1 MALERE
7 DRDAIVEAIKAGF
20 ESGNRNQSDRTR
32 STPSSSSRMGEAGTV
47 LGLMFDKAGGKVSE
61 FSKAAGGAV
70 TGTKLFGAALGSGIE
85 YIEDTNEMYRA
96 LSKVGAGF
104 NGDLGEL
111 RRGAALTGMRFEEY
125 GDIVSKNSV
134 ALSGFANGV
143 NGGAK
148 QFARLSNMMLTGEV
162 GEQMMNLGFGLKESN
177 EFLAKNMEM
186 TRRSAR
192 LQGLTGRAA
201 DEAQL
206 AASLE
211 MAESL
216 SVMAKLS
223 GKEIEQ
229 MQDDLITRERE
240 GAVNARIRLL
250 EKQGIT
256 GASAAFKAAQTSLG
270 AAPKVAQDL
279 LDDLVRTG
287 APMTKATE
295 NFAATNAEA
304 YAALVEQA
312 NAIKRG
318 DAETAARKGAEAT
331 AASARYAD
339 STQGLTLATLAQTS
353 DIAQGQA
360 TVLEQTGNVI
370 DAIQENQKR
379 MKDATGTMPTYLESF
394 NDMLARNT
402 AVTRTTSA
410 GAGQGQAMSRTLN
423 EAELALRQSAS
434 KVNENLALNMSQNA
448 KVQESL
454 DQLLTAFK
462 GAVGIGEAAAQTAVN
477 MIPGAVPDTRP
488 GANAFKLDPAES
500 EALAIAMDSAP
511 NSTARREAL
520 EKLAGIVQ
528 NDALTTTLKN
538 PEAFIDYIKLGRRNK
553 DRDATP
559 TPHALG
565 GTVNAGDF
573 IKVGEQGVET
583 MIAGMDGAI
592 IPNMKNAINK
602 LPSQMSALQK
612 DMAMTGVPMTA
623 SARSAAAMGGM
634 DTDDLGAL
642 VQHAQTT
649 NELLS
654 RLLGV
659 NTTQVR
665 VGEKQLKSV
674 RGTGNLMNGIGRA

>member
-20 ESGNRNQSDRTR
+20 ESGNRNQSSKSS
-32 STPSSSSRMGEAGTV
+32 STPSSSNRLGEAGSA
-47 LGLMFDKAGGKVSE
+47 LGRIFNDAGGKVSQ
-61 FSKAAGGAV
+61 FAKSSAMATVANKLLGASLENSI
-70 TGTKLFGAALGSGIE
+70 GYL
-85 YIEDTNEMYRA
+85 EDTNDMYRA

-125 GDIVSKNSV
+125 GEIVSKNSV
-134 ALSGFANGV
+134 ALAGFAGGV

-148 QFARLSNMMLTGEV
+148 RFAELSNMMLTGEV
-162 GEQMMNLGFGLKESN
+162 GEQMLNLGFSLKESN

-192 LQGLTGRAA
+192 LQGLTGKAA

-223 GKEIEQ
+223 GKQLDQ
-229 MQDDLITRERE
+229 MQDELIERERS
-240 GAVNARIRLL
+240 GATNARIRLL
-250 EKQGIT
+250 EKEGIT
-256 GASAAFKAAQTSLG
+256 GASKAYKDAQTSLQ
-270 AAPKVAQDL
+270 AAPKVARDL
-279 LDDLVRTG
+279 LDDLVQTG
-287 APMTKATE
+287 APMSQATK
-295 NFAATNAEA
+295 NFAATNKEA

-318 DAETAARKGAEAT
+318 DAASAAAAGQKAT
-331 AASARYAD
+331 AAAAAFAD
-339 STQGLTLATLAQTS
+339 SKQGLTLSTMAQIS
-353 DIAQGQA
+353 DVAQGQA
-360 TVLEQTGNVI
+360 TVLEQTGGLI
-370 DAIQENQKR
+370 DAIQENQQR
-379 MKDATGTMPTYLESF
+379 MKDATGRTPTYLESF
-394 NDMLARNT
+394 NDMLARQT
-402 AVTRTTSA
+402 AGTRTTAA
-410 GAGQGQAMSRTLN
+410 GAGEGQGISRTLN
-423 EAELALRQSAS
+423 EAELALKQSAS
-434 KVNENLALNMSQNA
+434 RVNESLAQNLTQNQ
-448 KVQESL
+448 KVQQSL
-454 DQLLTAFK
+454 DDLLTLFK
-462 GAVGIGEAAAQTAVN
+462 SSVRVEEGVAQMAVN
-477 MIPGAVPDTRP
+477 AIPGTVPDDRP
-488 GANAFKLDPAES
+488 GANAFKLDEGEAK
-500 EALAIAMDSAP
+500 ALADAMDAAP
-511 NSTARREAL
+511 NSQARRDAL
-520 EKLAGIVQ
+520 DKLAGLIKA
-528 NDALTTTLKN
+528 DALTVA
-538 PEAFIDYIKLGRRNK
+538 PVSQADIIDWDKVYERNIQ
-553 DRDATP
+553 RTP

-602 LPSQMSALQK
+602 IPNQLSAMQK
-612 DMAMTGVPMTA
+612 DMAMTGVPMSQA
-623 SARSAAAMGGM
+623 AKAAAAMGGM
-634 DTDDLGAL
+634 GTDDLGAL

>member
-1 MALERE
+1 MALARE
-7 DRDAIVEAIKAGF
+7 DRDAIIEAIQAGF
-20 ESGNRNQSDRTR
+20 RASSANTTNR
-32 STPSSSSRMGEAGTV
+32 STTPSGTSRLGEAGTV

-70 TGTKLFGAALGSGIE
+70 SGTKLFGAALGSGIE

-111 RRGAALTGMRFEEY
+111 RHAAALTGMRFEEY

-192 LQGLTGRAA
+192 LQGLTGKAA

-256 GASAAFKAAQTSLG
+256 GASAAFQAAQTSLG
-270 AAPKVAQDL
+270 SAPKVAQDL

-287 APMTKATE
+287 APMTKATA
-295 NFAATNAEA
+295 NFAATNKEA
-304 YAALVEQA
+304 YAALVQQA

-370 DAIQENQKR
+370 DAIQENQQR

-394 NDMLARNT
+394 RDMLARQT

-410 GAGQGQAMSRTLN
+410 GAGSGQAMSRTLN

-448 KVQESL
+448 KVQQSL

-462 GAVGIGEAAAQTAVN
+462 GAVKVGEGAAQLAVN
-477 MIPGAVPDTRP
+477 TIPGAVPNTSP
-488 GANAFKLDPAES
+488 AANTFKLDPAE
-500 EALAIAMDSAP
+500 EAALAIAIDAAP
-511 NSTARREAL
+511 NSAARKAAL

-538 PEAFIDYIKLGRRNK
+538 PEAFIDYFKLGLRNQ
-553 DRDATP
+553 DRDTTP

-565 GTVNAGDF
+565 GNVNMGDF
-573 IKVGEQGVET
+573 IKVGEYGPET

-592 IPNMKNAINK
+592 IPNMKNAMNRI
-602 LPSQMSALQK
+602 PAVLQQLQQ
-612 DMAMTGVPMTA
+612 DITQTGVPMTQ
-623 SARSAAAMGGM
+623 SARAAMANMG
-634 DTDDLGAL
+634 TDDIGAL

-654 RLLGV
+654 RILGV
-659 NTTQVR
+659 SSTHVR
-665 VGEKQLKSV
+665 VGEKQLRSV
-674 RGTGNLMNGIGRA
+674 RGAGNLMNGIGRA